1 VGDDAAGLTV
11 AASGARIARTADGR
25 IAVRLAAREREIL
38 GALAAELATETAGHA
53 DPDGADDDP
62 GLARLWPDAVEGDP
76 EASAAFRELVGEDLE
91 DTRRARF
98 ETLAAT
104 ISATS
109 LDDAEAMAWL
119 GAVNDLRL
127 VMGGR
132 LGVTEETGLE
142 PVDEQDP
149 SAGETIVFLWLGWV
163 EEQLVEAMAA
173 GLPEAPA

>member
-1 VGDDAAGLTV
+1 MAEADP
-11 AASGARIARTADGR
+11 RIARTADGR

-38 GALAAELATETAGHA
+38 GALAAELAEETAGEA
-53 DPDGADDDP
+53 DSDAAHDP

-98 ETLAAT
+98 ETLAST

-109 LDDAEAMAWL
+109 LDEAEATAWL

-132 LGVTEETGLE
+132 LGVTEDAGLQ

-149 SAGETIVFLWLGWV
+149 NAGETIVFLWLGWV

-173 GLPEAPA
+173 GLPEARA